1 MSIFEGL
8 KVLDVGS
15 FLAAP
20 VAATILA
27 DFGAEVIKIEP
38 PGDGDGNR
46 AVPAMSNTPK
56 ADHNYAWIMASRSK
70 KGLALDLKS
79 ESGRAVLHKLVE
91 TADVL
96 VTNYPP
102 GLRSRLG
109 LEYAQLAPFNPR
121 LIYAALTGY
130 GETGRDA
137 NRPGFD
143 TTAYWARSGLAD
155 QVRPDRDASPAP
167 PGLGLGDQPT
177 AAMLYG
183 AIVTALYRREK
194 TGLGACVTTSLLAS
208 GVWANAPSIQ
218 AALCGGT
225 VPYRLPRTQA
235 RNALTCYYKCNDDR
249 WFTLTLLAEE
259 RQFEPFTQ
267 VVEMPQLLTDPRFA
281 RTAER
286 RANAAALVALLDPV
300 FAGRASSEWQRRFEH
315 AGIPTGVVARTE
327 DAVHDEQMKLAGAI
341 IPAPWVPVTGMT
353 VGSPFQIADVPK
365 SPPRPPPGVGE
376 HTDEI
381 LLRHGYDADSIA
393 RLRLEGT
400 VA

>member
-1 MSIFEGL
+1 MSIFEGI

-20 VAATILA
+20 VATTIFA
-27 DFGAEVIKIEP
+27 DFGADVIKVEP
-38 PGDGDGNR
+38 PGEGDANR
-46 AVPAMSNTPK
+46 LIPMMTNTPK

-70 KGLALDLKS
+70 RGLALDLKTD
-79 ESGRAVLHKLVE
+79 SGKAVLYKLVE
-91 TADVL
+91 TADIL

-102 GLRSRLG
+102 QLRSRLG
-109 LEYAQLAPFNPR
+109 LNHDQLKPFNPR

-155 QVRPDRDASPAP
+155 QVRPDPDASPAP

-194 TGLGACVTTSLLAS
+194 TGLGACITTSLLAS

-225 VPYRLPRTQA
+225 VPYRLPRTRP
-235 RNALTCYYKCNDDR
+235 RNALTCYYKCRDER

-259 RQFEPFTQ
+259 RQFEPFVRTL
-267 VVEMPQLLTDPRFA
+267 EMPGLLTDPRFA
-281 RTAER
+281 KTPER
-286 RANAAALVALLDPV
+286 RANAAALVEMLDPV
-300 FAGRASSEWQRRFEH
+300 FAKKDSSEWQRLFEGV
-315 AGIPTGVVARTE
+315 GIPTGVVARTE
-327 DAVHDEQMKLAGAI
+327 DAVHDEQMRLAGAI
-341 IPAPWVPVTGMT
+341 ISAPWVPVTGLT
-353 VGSPFQIADVPK
+353 IDSPFRIADVEK
-365 SPPRPPPGVGE
+365 ALPRPPPEVGQ

-381 LLRHGYDADSIA
+381 LLQHGFTPESIV
-393 RLRLEGT
+393 RLRSEG
-400 VA
+400 AIA